1 MFTMAIYAF
10 IATLLVTGGMLFG
23 LWLKD
28 RRR

>member
-1 MFTMAIYAF
+1 MFSMAIYAVV
-10 IATLLVTGGMLFG
+10 ATLLVTGGMLFG